1 MRIHLSSDEVNVLLQ
16 RYLLENGYVHS
27 AFAFQAEAAMHKNP
41 FWLSHQDRVPP
52 NALVSFLQKAL
63 LFIYLEYHTDG
74 ETGEGIACEEPFSL
88 FRRHECWSREED
100 DAAGAGGPPQ
110 QQDSVA
116 IDSSAAA
123 ASTAAAGA
131 SSAAAFTPKAGAAA
145 GLARRGS
152 GASTDLNQQQH
163 AAAAA
168 AAGGTPEG
176 GGGLLPQG
184 GFPQGP
190 AANGLNSSGSG
201 ALQQQDTSLSEP
213 TGVAG
218 GSMDEAFLAAAMRC
232 KRGTYRNTRN
242 KKRVRLGNRTAAAP
256 LASSGA
262 SWEGGPQD
270 TEEGLLLMHDPTDE
284 AAADVTPAAAAAA
297 AAAGHHHPLVAAAA
311 DDAAA
316 AAGAADAPADP
327 TSAKCEGDN
336 CVPPSAA
343 AAAGDAAATA
353 AAAAAVGD
361 ACTLYVGPP
370 EHKFEDRVAVRDLLR
385 LVEHSNVG
393 EAGALSE
400 WSPTDPQ
407 LIITKLLLLGPPVSV
422 ERGGGGPCDWR
433 LLKWPAFFSL
443 AAAAAVYPSGG
454 SLTLLHF
461 HFAVGPPRLYRV
473 PLAFSGYTRV
483 SPLCELAGP
492 PIASGATNPGSSAH
506 WRPDGRLLATGYES
520 GHISVWTSEG
530 LLVGCLRASETSVI
544 CIGFS
549 ASGSFLAA
557 ACADGQV
564 VVWSVVS
571 SPPAAA
577 ASPPPA
583 AAAAD
588 AAAGAGEL
596 GPGDPAAAWTKG
608 RGSSPGT
615 DSSWAFVQALAYK
628 HQKTGNELLVP
639 RPPFAPA
646 AAAGVMPPVK
656 PEDAFGPGS
665 PAAAAAQLQHQQR
678 QQQYQAG
685 EAAAA
690 ADASAAAAEVAT
702 LRWNAAGKLLAIVD
716 SSCVVGVWDVD
727 SPEKAPVRLCGH
739 LEPVIKAEWATTRP
753 EDETQLL
760 ITVGVDRLLL
770 VWDASGPGV
779 LLRRIVY
786 EHPPTSLRVSRDG
799 SRVAVGTYDSILRV
813 YSLPSFECLASYV
826 DLQMVIPHI
835 TWRST
840 HDCLAYN
847 VFQMGKTVV
856 LKPPSL
862 PDQQQ
867 QKQQQQQQQQ
877 VVVFPY

>member
-27 AFAFQAEAAMHKNP
+27 AFAFQAEAAIHKNP

-100 DAAGAGGPPQ
+100 DGAAAGGPPQ

-116 IDSSAAA
+116 IDPSAAAASSAAA
-123 ASTAAAGA
+123 AGG
-131 SSAAAFTPKAGAAA
+131 SSAAAGFTPKAAGAAA

-152 GASTDLNQQQH
+152 GASADLNQQQQQQH

-168 AAGGTPEG
+168 GAAPEG
-176 GGGLLPQG
+176 RAGF
-184 GFPQGP
+184 FPQS
-190 AANGLNSSGSG
+190 AATNGVGSRSSG
-201 ALQQQDTSLSEP
+201 ALQQQETSHSEAA
-213 TGVAG
+213 GVAG
-218 GSMDEAFLAAAMRC
+218 GMDEAFLAAAMRC
-232 KRGTYRNTRN
+232 KRGSYRNSKN
-242 KKRVRLGNRTAAAP
+242 KKRVRLGNRAAAAP

-262 SWEGGPQD
+262 SWEGGPQE
-270 TEEGLLLMHDPTDE
+270 TEDGLLLMHDPTDE
-284 AAADVTPAAAAAA
+284 AAADVTPASAA
-297 AAAGHHHPLVAAAA
+297 AAAGHHHPLAVAAA
-311 DDAAA
+311 DNTAA
-316 AAGAADAPADP
+316 AAGAAPPGAPQDAANIL
-327 TSAKCEGDN
+327 SAKCVRDS

-343 AAAGDAAATA
+343 AAGEA
-353 AAAAAVGD
+353 AAAAAAAAGAVGD

-370 EHKFEDRVAVRDLLR
+370 EHKFEERVAVRDLLR

-407 LIITKLLLLGPPVSV
+407 LIITN
-422 ERGGGGPCDWR
+422 
-433 LLKWPAFFSL
+433 
-443 AAAAAVYPSGG
+443 
-454 SLTLLHF
+454 
-461 HFAVGPPRLYRV
+461 FAVGPPRLYRV

-520 GHISVWTSEG
+520 GHISVWTPEG
-530 LLVGCLRASETSVI
+530 RLVGCLKASETSVI

-549 ASGSFLAA
+549 ASGSLLAA

-564 VVWSVVS
+564 VIWSVACPS
-571 SPPAAA
+571 
-577 ASPPPA
+577 
-583 AAAAD
+583 
-588 AAAGAGEL
+588 
-596 GPGDPAAAWTKG
+596 PAAAWTKE
-608 RGSSPGT
+608 RDSSGGGG
-615 DSSWAFVQALAYK
+615 SSWAFAQALAYK
-628 HQKTGNELLVP
+628 HQTAAG
-639 RPPFAPA
+639 A
-646 AAAGVMPPVK
+646 AAAGPAGVIAPVK
-656 PEDAFGPGS
+656 PEDAFEPGS

-678 QQQYQAG
+678 QLQHQAG
-685 EAAAA
+685 DAAAG
-690 ADASAAAAEVAT
+690 DSSAAAEVAT

-716 SSCVVGVWDVD
+716 SSSVVGVWDVE
-727 SPEKAPVRLCGH
+727 SAEKAPVRLCGH

-760 ITVGVDRLLL
+760 IT
-770 VWDASGPGV
+770 
-779 LLRRIVY
+779 
-786 EHPPTSLRVSRDG
+786 HPPTSLRVSRDG

-813 YSLPSFECLASYV
+813 YDLPSFECMASYV

-862 PDQQQ
+862 PQ
-867 QKQQQQQQQQ
+867 QKQSQQQQQQ
-877 VVVFPY
+877 VVVYPY

>member
-27 AFAFQAEAAMHKNP
+27 AFAFQAEAAIHKNP

-100 DAAGAGGPPQ
+100 DDAAAAPPQ

-116 IDSSAAA
+116 VDSSSVAAPSA
-123 ASTAAAGA
+123 AAAGA
-131 SSAAAFTPKAGAAA
+131 SAAAALAPKAAAAAA

-152 GASTDLNQQQH
+152 GASADLNQQQQH

-168 AAGGTPEG
+168 GLAPEA

-184 GFPQGP
+184 SFPQGP
-190 AANGLNSSGSG
+190 TANGVGSSSSSSSGG
-201 ALQQQDTSLSEP
+201 VLQQQQEISLPEA
-213 TGVAG
+213 TGAAG
-218 GSMDEAFLAAAMRC
+218 GSMDETFLAAAMRC
-232 KRGTYRNTRN
+232 KRGTYRNTKN
-242 KKRVRLGNRTAAAP
+242 KKRVRLGNRAAPVP
-256 LASSGA
+256 LASSGT
-262 SWEGGPQD
+262 SWEGGPHD
-270 TEEGLLLMHDPTDE
+270 TEEGLLLVHEPTD
-284 AAADVTPAAAAAA
+284 
-297 AAAGHHHPLVAAAA
+297 
-311 DDAAA
+311 DD
-316 AAGAADAPADP
+316 
-327 TSAKCEGDN
+327 S

-343 AAAGDAAATA
+343 AADAAAA
-353 AAAAAVGD
+353 AGTAAAVGD

-407 LIITKLLLLGPPVSV
+407 LIITN
-422 ERGGGGPCDWR
+422 
-433 LLKWPAFFSL
+433 
-443 AAAAAVYPSGG
+443 
-454 SLTLLHF
+454 
-461 HFAVGPPRLYRV
+461 FAVGPPRLYRV
-473 PLAFSGYTRV
+473 PLAFSGYMRV

-520 GHISVWTSEG
+520 GHISVWSCEG
-530 LLVGCLRASETSVI
+530 LLVGCLKASETSVI

-549 ASGSFLAA
+549 ASGCLLAA

-571 SPPAAA
+571 PSPGAAAGGAAGETAAATAAEAGAGDPPAAWTQGGGF
-577 ASPPPA
+577 PP
-583 AAAAD
+583 
-588 AAAGAGEL
+588 G
-596 GPGDPAAAWTKG
+596 GDQ
-608 RGSSPGT
+608 
-615 DSSWAFVQALAYK
+615 SWGFVQALTYK
-628 HQKTGNELLVP
+628 HQNGVIDLDWSGDRLLASGSIDGVVIVKDAKTGNELLVP
-639 RPPFAPA
+639 RPPLA
-646 AAAGVMPPVK
+646 AAAAAVAAAAAMPAAK
-656 PEDAFGPGS
+656 PEDAFEPGS
-665 PAAAAAQLQHQQR
+665 AAAAAAQLQHQQR

-685 EAAAA
+685 DAAA

-727 SPEKAPVRLCGH
+727 AADKAPVRLCGH

-753 EDETQLL
+753 KDETQLL

-799 SRVAVGTYDSILRV
+799 SRVAVGTYDSILRI

-862 PDQQQ
+862 P
-867 QKQQQQQQQQ
+867 QQQQQHL
-877 VVVFPY
+877 VVFPY